1 MVGEDVV
8 QVVRVDMGGVLVE
21 DEVLPEDDD
30 EIKRLVV
37 GLLLMVDE
45 MVGLVVVPLDV
56 VEEEVVVDV
65 MLEVLVVEHVRLAVG
80 DNVLVEQKVV
90 DGELIP
96 ELVLLMDDEL
106 DVNNEQ
112 LRRMCMWKV
121 FCSW

>member
-45 MVGLVVVPLDV
+45 MVGLVVVLLDV

-65 MLEVLVVEHVRLAVG
+65 MLKVLVVEHVRLAVG
-80 DNVLVEQKVV
+80 DSVLVEQKVV
-90 DGELIP
+90 DGELMP

-112 LRRMCMWKV
+112 LRRMCM
-121 FCSW
+121 